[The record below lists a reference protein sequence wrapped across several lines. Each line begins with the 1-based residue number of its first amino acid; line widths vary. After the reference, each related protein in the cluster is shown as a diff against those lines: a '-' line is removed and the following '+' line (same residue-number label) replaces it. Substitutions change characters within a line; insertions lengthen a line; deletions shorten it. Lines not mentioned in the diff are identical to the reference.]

1 MISLFP
7 KIAAPSCSS
16 IRIRFTEYL
25 DSRLTGRE
33 MQRVDIHL
41 KSCSHCTE
49 AFEAEQRMIRALAAL
64 GPVAGATREPQ
75 DMLLRIR
82 VAISQERAQRD
93 RNRLAGRLTSW
104 QLIWRNSFGPFL
116 LQLSAG
122 FASAVLLLGTVGL
135 FVGMFAQPEHASAQD
150 EPLGNA
156 TAPKF
161 LYNSGAASDVAQIGT
176 VNGPVVVEAYVNGSG
191 RVYDYRIV
199 SGPTDPQTRSE
210 VENLLLSS
218 VFEPARFFGQP
229 VRGLAVL
236 SFSGVSVRG

>member
-16 IRIRFTEYL
+16 VRARFAEYL

-33 MQRVDIHL
+33 MQRVAKHL
-41 KSCSHCTE
+41 ESCARC
-49 AFEAEQRMIRALAAL
+49 AADFEAERSMLRVLASL
-64 GPVAGATREPQ
+64 GPVSGEAREPA
-75 DMLLRIR
+75 DLLLRIR
-82 VAISQERAQRD
+82 VAISQERAQRH
-93 RNRLAGRLTSW
+93 RSKIEYWELA
-104 QLIWRNSFGPFL
+104 WRNTVGPFL
-116 LQLSAG
+116 LKLSAG

-135 FVGMFAQPEHASAQD
+135 VVGMFAHPEHASAQD
-150 EPLGNA
+150 EPLGMA
-156 TAPKF
+156 TAPRF
-161 LYNSGAASDVAQIGT
+161 LYHSGATPEVDQIGT

-199 SGPTDPQTRSE
+199 SGPTDQQTRAE
-210 VENLLLSS
+210 VENLLLFS

-229 VRGLAVL
+229 VRGLAVM